1 MSLKLTN
8 SSPFTTPVRVKV
20 LLIVLILCFALLLLN
35 KNGAISLFKE
45 KQNQQTL
52 VEEKIRLEQEHKLL
66 KDEKTKLLDDKQHI
80 EKIAREQYNMVFP
93 GETVYK
99 VIEE

>member
-1 MSLKLTN
+1 M
-8 SSPFTTPVRVKV
+8 KV

-45 KQNQQTL
+45 KQNQRTL

>member
-1 MSLKLTN
+1 MSLKLKNT
-8 SSPFTTPVRVKV
+8 SPFTTPVRVKI

-45 KQNQQTL
+45 KQNQRTL
-52 VEEKIRLEQEHKLL
+52 VEEKIRLEQKQKLL

>member
-45 KQNQQTL
+45 KQNQRTL